1 MEYIVC
7 KEVKMKLKADYH
19 IHSTYSKHNH
29 GKSSI
34 EEIVER
40 AYEIGLEEIAI
51 TDHGPAHYLFGIKR
65 SLIGEAKNIVVE
77 MRKKYPNLKIL
88 YGVEA
93 NLLDYNGTTDIE
105 SEILKHCDIILCG
118 FHLAAAYTTAGDYW
132 NFIVKN
138 RLAKNNEKLY
148 KEMVEKNTQA
158 VVNAMNRYNINI
170 LTHPGDKIP
179 LNIDKIAQTA
189 EKTNTLLEINN
200 SHGHLNKDEIK
211 IAAKYNVK
219 FVINSD
225 SHIKDNVGSCDNAL
239 KAAMEAG
246 IDLKRIINLKK

>member
-1 MEYIVC
+1 
-7 KEVKMKLKADYH
+7 MKLKADYH
-19 IHSTYSKHNH
+19 IHSTYSKNKH

-40 AYEIGLEEIAI
+40 ASELALEEIAI

-65 SLIGEAKNIVVE
+65 SLISEAKNIVVE

-93 NLLDYNGTTDIE
+93 NILDYNGNTDID

-118 FHLAAAYTTAGDYW
+118 FHLAASFSSLEDYW
-132 NFIVKN
+132 NFIIKN
-138 RLAKNNEKLY
+138 KLAKRDEKLY
-148 KEMVEKNTQA
+148 KEMVEKNTEA
-158 VVNAMNRYNINI
+158 VVNAMYKYNINI

-179 LNIDKIAQTA
+179 LNIDKIAQAA
-189 EKTNTLLEINN
+189 EQTNTLLEINN

-211 IAAKYNVK
+211 IAVKYNVQ

-225 SHIKDNVGSCDNAL
+225 SHIKDNVGSCDNAI
-239 KAAMEAG
+239 KAAMDAG
-246 IDLKRIINLKK
+246 LDLKRIINLKMP

>member
-1 MEYIVC
+1 
-7 KEVKMKLKADYH
+7 MKLKADYH
-19 IHSTYSKHNH
+19 IHSTYSKNKH

-40 AYEIGLEEIAI
+40 ASELGLKEIAI

-65 SLIGEAKNIVVE
+65 SKINEAKNIVVE

-93 NLLDYNGTTDIE
+93 NILDYNGTTDID

-118 FHLAAAYTTAGDYW
+118 FHLGALFTSVNDFW

-138 RLAKNNEKLY
+138 KLAKNNAKLY

-158 VVNAMNRYNINI
+158 VISAMNRYNINI

-179 LNIDKIAQTA
+179 LNIDKIAQAA
-189 EKTNTLLEINN
+189 EKTNTILEINN
-200 SHGHLNKDEIK
+200 SHGHLNKDEI
-211 IAAKYNVK
+211 ITASKYNVK

-225 SHIKDNVGSCDNAL
+225 SHIKDKVGSCDNAVR
-239 KAAMEAG
+239 AAVDAG
-246 IDLKRIINLKK
+246 LNLKRIINLIWERWRIWS